1 MPNQPT
7 TIVVEI
13 GTLELP
19 GFNANDARR
28 VATALGS
35 ELERLLRQNGL
46 PHMTSDTQLG
56 QIAGELAVGPG
67 ARPEAMGMAAA
78 QAIYMRLRE

>member
-7 TIVVEI
+7 TIVVGI

-28 VATALGS
+28 VAAALGS

-46 PHMTSDTQLG
+46 PHMACDTQLG
-56 QIAGELAVGPG
+56 QIAGELAVGPR